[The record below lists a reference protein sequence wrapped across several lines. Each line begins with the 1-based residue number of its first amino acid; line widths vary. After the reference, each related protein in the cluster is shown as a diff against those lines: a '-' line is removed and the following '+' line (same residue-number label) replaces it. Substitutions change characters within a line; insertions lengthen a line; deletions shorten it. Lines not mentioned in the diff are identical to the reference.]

1 MSLEPE
7 EKERELEKE
16 PYKLV
21 LKFQFAKDYWA
32 EYARQAINADPEPR
46 PSVIKR
52 CMSAHPDGT
61 LQVEFIS
68 KDLKLIRTASSA
80 MMEYMELVF
89 DTFKNFD
96 AQLNPHL
103 Y

>member
-1 MSLEPE
+1 MSEPE
-7 EKERELEKE
+7 EGEQPVVKS
-16 PYKLV
+16 YKLV

-32 EYARQAINADPEPR
+32 EYAQQAINADPEPR

-52 CMSAHPDGT
+52 IMTAHPDGT
-61 LQVEFIS
+61 LQVEFLS

-80 MMEYMELVF
+80 MMDYMELVVE
-89 DTFKNFD
+89 TFKKFD
-96 AQLNPHL
+96 PQLNPHL